1 MRTEEDALP
10 GEATGISGHATCP
23 TLPLTDGKIGSLSDA
38 LCQGQQDGGQVHVWD
53 SFLSPTLLQ
62 AFKIKAFREFPLW
75 LSRLRTQHSLRE
87 DAGSIPGLAQWVKDP
102 VLSQTGVS
110 SSTAIPSNP
119 LGRVSGS
126 DKVWRAKEASKLVPT
141 WLFSEESVL
150 GLECLLYQL
159 LGSSREFGDQ
169 SWS

>member
-1 MRTEEDALP
+1 M
-10 GEATGISGHATCP
+10 
-23 TLPLTDGKIGSLSDA
+23 
-38 LCQGQQDGGQVHVWD
+38 V
-53 SFLSPTLLQ
+53 
-62 AFKIKAFREFPLW
+62 
-75 LSRLRTQHSLRE
+75 SRLRTQSSLRE

-110 SSTAIPSNP
+110 SSTAFPSNP

-150 GLECLLYQL
+150 GLECLLNQL
-159 LGSSREFGDQ
+159 VGIIQGIWGSELELNLGSSYFIVVVLCFLIRAVEMCSTYIVRYYDKD
-169 SWS
+169 